1 MKCFKRLAE
10 TKPLSKDNFAVDFT
24 SEKYLQ
30 AMLKGFHKTVK
41 MLPFES
47 DRDMKHIRL
56 LYPAWTAREL
66 GVNQNIKS
74 NLSRLHML
82 SKCPQNFVTCL
93 VRGDICFILGF
104 EVPEDETN
112 QLSKTADI
120 IDVYM
125 LSGKPLKDI
134 WSHRFADVFSYWLG
148 CLAKTFPEYF
158 IIASCCQ
165 NVDVYNKFTESFGF
179 NFWQEYTY
187 NINKYNLYIF
197 KESVQ

>member
-1 MKCFKRLAE
+1 MNCFRRVQGAKALD
-10 TKPLSKDNFAVDFT
+10 KNNFACDFT
-24 SEKYLQ
+24 ADEKLQ

-104 EVPEDETN
+104 EVPEGEAKPDE
-112 QLSKTADI
+112 KEADVI
-120 IDVYM
+120 EVYM
-125 LSGKPLKDI
+125 LSGKRLKDI

-197 KESVQ
+197 KERI